1 MPQLRGDARR
11 GRAQPNPIVQA
22 ERPSN
27 TRRRRAAAAAVT
39 RSLERKEEIELA
51 EGGDEVG
58 GEENKEGKGSGRGG
72 WMSSIAGRGAP
83 TSSRR
88 GGRGEHRAAPRKGP
102 DRQFPYI

>member
-27 TRRRRAAAAAVT
+27 TRRRRSAAARNAVT
-39 RSLERKEEIELA
+39 RSLERREEIELV

-58 GEENKEGKGSGRGG
+58 GEENEADEGVGERRMDDFNSGARSADKLPGAEDEGST
-72 WMSSIAGRGAP
+72 AP
-83 TSSRR
+83 LPEKVR
-88 GGRGEHRAAPRKGP
+88 
-102 DRQFPYI
+102 